1 MPERYKGGK
10 GGGVLSRFFGV
21 DASVAMND
29 GTWFGDQYYNFIRFN
44 YGTSL
49 DMVQTGLERIAK
61 AIKGL

>member
-1 MPERYKGGK
+1 
-10 GGGVLSRFFGV
+10 
-21 DASVAMND
+21 MND
-29 GTWFGDQYYNFIRFN
+29 GTWFGDQYYNFVRFN